1 MSKTIKINKG
11 LDIKLFG
18 ESQKIITSIDSKK
31 YALKPTDFNAVF
43 PKLLVKEGDEVKAGT
58 KIFFDKYRNNIV
70 FTSPVSGKITEIVR
84 GPKRVLQEIRID
96 SHPEISYIDF
106 GVGNPNDLKREE
118 IIKKLLESGVWP
130 MIRQRPYSII
140 ADPDD
145 NPKAIFISAFDSAP
159 LAPDY
164 DLIVHGKGD
173 VFQTGLDA
181 LIKLTNG
188 KVHLNLNK
196 SNIVSKV
203 FSKSKGVQIN
213 YFEGPHPTGNV
224 STQINKIDPI
234 NKGDVIWYVNPQDI
248 LTIGRL
254 FLEGKY
260 NASKILALTGSEVKN
275 PKYFKT
281 TSCCCI
287 SELVKNNFKEGNLR
301 YISGNVLSGTQIK
314 SDGYVGFYDSQIT
327 VIPEGDYYEFFGW
340 AFPGLH
346 KFSFYRSFI
355 SWMTP
360 KKKYRLDTNIH
371 GGERAFVMTG
381 QFEKVFPLDIYPMQL
396 IKAIMVEDIDQMENL
411 GIFEVDEEDFAL
423 CEYISTSKIEIQS
436 IVRQGLDLMRKEMS

>member
-18 ESQKIITSIDSKK
+18 EPQKIITSIISEK

-43 PKLLVKEGDEVKAGT
+43 PKLLIKEGDEVKAGT
-58 KIFFDKYRNNIV
+58 KVFFDKYRDNIV
-70 FTSPVSGKITEIVR
+70 FTSPVSGKITEFVR

-96 SHPEISYIDF
+96 ADSEISYIDF
-106 GVGNPNDLKREE
+106 GAVNPNELKREE
-118 IIKKLLESGVWP
+118 IIDKLLESGVWP
-130 MIRQRPYSII
+130 MIRQRPYSVI
-140 ADPDD
+140 ADPAD
-145 NPKAIFISAFDSAP
+145 NPKAIFISAFDTAP

-164 DLIVHGKGD
+164 DLIVHGNGD
-173 VFQTGLDA
+173 IFQTGLNA
-181 LIKLTNG
+181 LIELTSG

-196 SNIVSKV
+196 SKNVSRV
-203 FSKSKGVQIN
+203 FSNSKGVQIN
-213 YFEGPHPTGNV
+213 YFEGPHPTGNISIQV
-224 STQINKIDPI
+224 NNIDPI
-234 NKGDVIWYVNPQDI
+234 NKGDIIWYVNLQDI
-248 LTIGRL
+248 LTIGKL

-260 NASKILALTGSEVKN
+260 DATKVIALSGSEVKK

-281 TSCCCI
+281 IAGTSI
-287 SELVKNNFKEGNLR
+287 AEMVKNNVKEGNLR
-301 YISGNVLSGTQIK
+301 YISGNVLTGTKIK

-360 KKKYRLDTNIH
+360 KKKFLHDTNIH
-371 GGERAFVMTG
+371 GGKRAFVMTG
-381 QFEKVFPLDIYPMQL
+381 QFEKVFPMDIYPMQL
-396 IKAIMVEDIDQMENL
+396 IKSIMTEDIDQMENL

-423 CEYISTSKIEIQS
+423 CEFISTSKIEIQS

>member
-1 MSKTIKINKG
+1 MSETIKIHKG

-18 ESQKIITSIDSKK
+18 EPQKVIISVDSKK
-31 YALKPTDFNAVF
+31 NALKPTDFNAVF
-43 PKLLVKEGDEVKAGT
+43 PKLLVKEGDKVKAGT
-58 KIFFDKYRNNIV
+58 KVFFDKYRDNIF
-70 FTSPVSGKITEIVR
+70 FTSPVSGKITELVR
-84 GPKRVLQEIRID
+84 GPKRVLQEIKID
-96 SHPEISYIDF
+96 ADQEISYIDF
-106 GVGNPNDLKREE
+106 GTSNPNDLKREE

-140 ADPDD
+140 ANPED
-145 NPKAIFISAFDSAP
+145 NPKAIFISAFDTAP

-164 DLIVHGKGD
+164 DLMVHGNGD
-173 VFQTGLDA
+173 IFQIGLDA
-181 LIKLTNG
+181 LIKLTDG
-188 KVHLNLNK
+188 KIHLNLNK
-196 SNIVSKV
+196 AKNVSKV
-203 FSKSKGVQIN
+203 FSNSKGVQIN
-213 YFEGPHPTGNV
+213 YFEGPHPTGNI
-224 STQINKIDPI
+224 STQINKIYPI

-260 NASKILALTGSEVKN
+260 IASKIIALTGSEVKN

-281 TSCCCI
+281 ISGTDI
-287 SELVKNNFKEGNLR
+287 SELVENNLKEGNLR
-301 YISGNVLSGTQIK
+301 YISGNVLTGKQIK
-314 SDGYVGFYDSQIT
+314 KDGYIGFYDSQIT
-327 VIPEGDYYEFFGW
+327 VIPEGDYYEFIGW
-340 AFPGLH
+340 ALPGLH
-346 KFSFYRSFI
+346 KFSFYRTFI

-360 KKKYRLDTNIH
+360 KKKYRLDTNIN

-381 QFEKVFPLDIYPMQL
+381 QFEKVFPMDIYPMQL
-396 IKAIMVEDIDQMENL
+396 IKAIMTEDIDQMENL